1 MYDKENKEIRRSYT
15 AIAAYGWKT
24 WGDNVPTVKL
34 AVSSF
39 GTGAEQN
46 LTEEEVMQVI
56 EMLQNALAEAKA
68 AKDHESNDTGWEAHP
83 F

>member
-1 MYDKENKEIRRSYT
+1 MYNKENKEIRRDYV

-34 AVSSF
+34 VVGNYS
-39 GTGAEQN
+39 TGAEQN
-46 LTEEEVMQVI
+46 LSVEEVGQVI
-56 EMLQNALAEAKA
+56 EMLQNALEEAKNA
-68 AKDHESNDTGWEAHP
+68 EDHQHINYAEDEMP

>member
-1 MYDKENKEIRRSYT
+1 MYDKENKEIRRDYT
-15 AIAAYGWKT
+15 AVAAYGWKT

-34 AVSSF
+34 VVGNYS
-39 GTGAEQN
+39 TGGEQN
-46 LTEEEVMQVI
+46 LTEEEVGQVI

-68 AKDHESNDTGWEAHP
+68 AKDNEHTNYSEDETP